1 MRSNLSK
8 IFLATVLPGAA
19 LFWTLWTVA
28 CDPARIADQLP
39 YSKLDQGSVSGPID
53 FALDLAPPADLTTR
67 DLATPDLL
75 SPSDGPN
82 ATDGPVDGGGG
93 G

>member
-67 DLATPDLL
+67 DLATPDLT
-75 SPSDGPN
+75 SPPP
-82 ATDGPVDGGGG
+82 DGPVDGGATD
-93 G
+93 